1 MKTSTSTPNS
11 IADEIVA
18 SLNLLLANEYALY
31 TKTRNAN
38 WNVSEDSFYELNKF
52 LECQY
57 ELLDVIIDDI
67 ADRVRSMGHFA
78 LGSLKDFFNLTHL
91 DQHNHNFSNP
101 SEILQSLANDH
112 LVIIQIIISE
122 IIPVADK
129 YKDLGTADFVNA
141 IMVKHE
147 KMTLV
152 LRQQIPETKTV
163 SELNQKEYEL
173 KKNIWNT
180 SNYPRNSWFNLCRST
195 ICK

>member
-1 MKTSTSTPNS
+1 MKTSTSTPNRKS
-11 IADEIVA
+11 DEIVA

-31 TKTRNAN
+31 TKTRNAH
-38 WNVSEDSFYELNKF
+38 WNVSEDSFYALNKF

-57 ELLDVIIDDI
+57 ELLDIIIDDI

-78 LGSLKDFFNLTHL
+78 LGSLKDFLNVTHL
-91 DQHNHNFSNP
+91 GQENHDFSNP
-101 SEILQSLANDH
+101 SAILQSLANDH

-129 YKDLGTADFVNA
+129 YKDLGTADFVTA

-163 SELNQKEYEL
+163 SELN
-173 KKNIWNT
+173 
-180 SNYPRNSWFNLCRST
+180 
-195 ICK
+195 